1 MWDGY
6 EPSKLLRQ
14 PSIDKGEQAMTT
26 TESKAPYRT
35 RTLEFRDLT
44 HLLKVRVAIIDRMDR
59 IKDRIRD
66 PESTLDKATLYKDW
80 KDLREV
86 RDSLT

>member
-1 MWDGY
+1 
-6 EPSKLLRQ
+6 
-14 PSIDKGEQAMTT
+14 MTT
-26 TESKAPYRT
+26 TESKVPYRT
-35 RTLEFRDLT
+35 KTLEFRDLT

-66 PESTLDKATLYKDW
+66 PESTLNKAELYKDW
-80 KDLREV
+80 KDLRDV